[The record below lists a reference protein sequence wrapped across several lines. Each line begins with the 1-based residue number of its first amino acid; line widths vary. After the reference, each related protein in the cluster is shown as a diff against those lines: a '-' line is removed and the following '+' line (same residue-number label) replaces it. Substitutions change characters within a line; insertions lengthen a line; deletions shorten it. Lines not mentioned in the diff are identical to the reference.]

1 VNFINGSGKK
11 TLFQHTYWTGKCPQA
26 ARTLWTAEIA
36 TGGRLKRNRNGI
48 TPLYGLSQPFAGIKT
63 TEYFDPIPTSFYSK
77 LTCKINA
84 IVPIKIGHTYKIN
97 IPIDMEELF
106 SFRKIYADKTGSYQ
120 SNHSICAH
128 LRCTRLRS
136 SAGNLSFFFR

>member
-1 VNFINGSGKK
+1 MYRFAK
-11 TLFQHTYWTGKCPQA
+11 
-26 ARTLWTAEIA
+26 
-36 TGGRLKRNRNGI
+36 
-48 TPLYGLSQPFAGIKT
+48 PFAEIKT

-106 SFRKIYADKTGSYQ
+106 SFPKIYADKTGSYQ

-128 LRCTRLRS
+128 LRCFHLRS
-136 SAGNLSFFFR
+136 SAGNLSCFSRRFSQIFPLIAADKTNYFIANFPSAIICDVFISVNLREIFFLFPADCR